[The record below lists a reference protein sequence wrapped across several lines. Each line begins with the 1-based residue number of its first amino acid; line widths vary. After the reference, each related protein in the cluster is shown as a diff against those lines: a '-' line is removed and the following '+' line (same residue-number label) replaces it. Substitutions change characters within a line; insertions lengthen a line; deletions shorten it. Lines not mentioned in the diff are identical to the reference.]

1 MPSSAPVSSR
11 VFASGSAARHQGAA
25 DQHRV
30 DADPLQLLQLGARR
44 RCRSRRRRSCR
55 PARRASAR
63 RWSRRRRCRS
73 SRLRLLIP
81 ITSASSSSARSQLLA
96 RRGPRP
102 GSRGRAPRA
111 SSYSARS
118 VVVVEG
124 ADDQQHRVG
133 AVDRRLVELVGVD
146 DEVLAQDRQVAG
158 GAGGAQVLER
168 AAEVALVGEHR
179 ERRRAA
185 ALVGADLLGDVGRRR
200 RSRRRSAS
208 AA

>member
-1 MPSSAPVSSR
+1 MDLDQAVE
-11 VFASGSAARHQGAA
+11 VEAARLVVELA
-25 DQHRV
+25 
-30 DADPLQLLQLGARR
+30 QL
-44 RCRSRRRRSCR
+44 
-55 PARRASAR
+55 
-63 RWSRRRRCRS
+63 
-73 SRLRLLIP
+73 
-81 ITSASSSSARSQLLA
+81 
-96 RRGPRP
+96 
-102 GSRGRAPRA
+102 
-111 SSYSARS
+111 
-118 VVVVEG
+118 VVVEG

-158 GAGGAQVLER
+158 GAGRAQVLER

-185 ALVGADLLGDVGRRR
+185 ALVGADLLGDVGGRR